1 MAISYIFNN
10 STSSSQVPGGIFTI
24 AATQP
29 PLEIIATSKALAD
42 VGLYVFTIPVTDG
55 QLSVSNTFTLNI
67 TNTHPEM
74 IKVIANSTVR
84 QKTEATYNI
93 SEYFNDVDTDQL
105 SLGAC
110 FYSFNGKIAG
120 VIPSSIFV
128 EIDYMNMLIFV
139 SPTQAHEAGDFIVTV
154 KVTDSYATTSASF
167 NITVPNS
174 PPRFTKDFGNVSV
187 PINSV
192 ETFNFTEWTIDEDEN
207 DIFFTFTIKNPSG
220 RLLTLPSTCF
230 SLVSPSILS
239 VAPAL
244 FSDLGDYLVDV
255 EATDTVA
262 SSRINFTLTILNTPP
277 YFLSKLPTDFT
288 MSFNLTYR
296 YLLPR
301 MKDDEGNQIS
311 VQLSSVPAGVVK
323 FSEIKCCSGEEGE

>member
-10 STSSSQVPGGIFTI
+10 STSSSRVPGAIFTI

-29 PLEIIATSKALAD
+29 PLEIIATSLALAD

-67 TNTHPEM
+67 TNTPPEM
-74 IKVIANSTVR
+74 IKVIANRTVR
-84 QKTEATYNI
+84 QQTEATYNI
-93 SEYFNDVDTDQL
+93 SEYFIDVDTDQL

-110 FYSFNGKIAG
+110 FYSFNGDDAV
-120 VIPSSIFV
+120 VIPNSIFI
-128 EIDYMNMLIFV
+128 EIDNMDMLILV
-139 SPTQAHEAGDFIVTV
+139 RPTKAIEAGDYIVTV
-154 KVTDSYATTSASF
+154 KVTDSYATTLASF

-187 PINSV
+187 PIKSF
-192 ETFNFTEWTIDEDEN
+192 ETFNFTEWTIDEDGNE
-207 DIFFTFTIKNPSG
+207 IFFTITIKNPSG
-220 RLLTLPSTCF
+220 HLLTLPSTCF
-230 SLVSPSILS
+230 SLVSPSILK

-262 SSRINFTLTILNTPP
+262 SSRINFTLTISNTPP
-277 YFLSKLPTDFT
+277 YF
-288 MSFNLTYR
+288 
-296 YLLPR
+296 
-301 MKDDEGNQIS
+301 IS
-311 VQLSSVPAGVVK
+311 
-323 FSEIKCCSGEEGE
+323 